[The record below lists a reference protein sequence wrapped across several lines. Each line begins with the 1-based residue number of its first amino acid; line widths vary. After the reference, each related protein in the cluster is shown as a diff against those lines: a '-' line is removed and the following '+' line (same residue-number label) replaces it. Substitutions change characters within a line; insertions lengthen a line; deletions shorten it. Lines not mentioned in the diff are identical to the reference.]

1 MSISVFFEFKDS
13 VPEAFICPLT
23 HELMK
28 TPVIDREGNTFEKD
42 AIEKWLADGNA
53 VSPVTR
59 NPMRSTDLAPNQ
71 AISNAIEEFLEDPKS
86 KSADYVAPM
95 PVMTPAPY
103 DAIQRELQVTSL
115 TEKQRMLIEKV
126 YSNAGIH
133 PAHRLM
139 VAVAQCRWTMDGAL
153 RFKVYGEMAQY
164 LHPQVPYDQLNVVE
178 QSVKLDAEQAYLEA
192 IATSPLGS
200 SKVDI
205 INAAVGHFA
214 KLYPRAPA
222 LYGEDRMIANARKA
236 RFSQ

>member
-1 MSISVFFEFKDS
+1 MIIQPLHVTVVYKWHFGGTIKLPEMSISVFFEFKDS

-59 NPMRSTDLAPNQ
+59 NPMRSTDLAPNR

-86 KSADYVAPM
+86 KSADYEDLI
-95 PVMTPAPY
+95 PY

-164 LHPQVPYDQLNVVE
+164 LHPQVPYDQLNVV
-178 QSVKLDAEQAYLEA
+178 LNLW
-192 IATSPLGS
+192 S
-200 SKVDI
+200 S
-205 INAAVGHFA
+205 
-214 KLYPRAPA
+214 L
-222 LYGEDRMIANARKA
+222 
-236 RFSQ
+236 